1 MVVVVT
7 NEFSVVCFDLQN
19 GAAAAEV
26 MVGQ

>member
-1 MVVVVT
+1 VVVVVT